1 MTPIETPPERK
12 KLKRNDRKLN
22 RSLIKTVIVTVTGA
36 INALVSTLTGFGAH
50 VSFSP
55 MLTWMLG
62 FNAEKAQASA
72 LNYAVF
78 ASAIGFF
85 VTAMIQKNLGML
97 ASRGG
102 LIFVGATVGVIAFS
116 QFAPKLQDV
125 NRRRLMQTLGLF
137 LAIFVGRQIPLQ
149 SKLTESSIHFAL
161 FDQWWQIVLIGVA
174 VGAVTQTSGLVSGVV
189 MFPAI
194 WMLTGVEERG
204 VLRGSNPYE
213 TVGICLFVVF
223 LASLLPA
230 WGYYQ
235 KGVADR
241 VYANASFAGALIG
254 GVIGGLTL
262 TNLLEKAVVT
272 LFTILAILLVGSEL
286 YRLFWNSLP
295 TVAPPEKIDND
306 DTT

>member
-12 KLKRNDRKLN
+12 KLKKNDRKLN
-22 RSLIKTVIVTVTGA
+22 RSLIKTVVVTVAGA

-85 VTAMIQKNLGML
+85 VTAMIQKNMGML
-97 ASRGG
+97 AGRGS
-102 LIFVGATVGVIAFS
+102 LLFVGATVGAIAFR
-116 QFAPKLQDV
+116 QFAPKPEDV

-137 LAIFVGRQIPLQ
+137 LAIFVGRQIPLL

-161 FDQWWQIVLIGVA
+161 YDQWWQLALIGVA
-174 VGAVTQTSGLVSGVV
+174 VGAITQISGLVSGAVI
-189 MFPAI
+189 FPAI
-194 WMLTGVEERG
+194 WMLTGVTEKG
-204 VLRGSNPYE
+204 ILRGSNPYE
-213 TVGICLFVVF
+213 TVGVCLFVVF

-235 KGVADR
+235 KGIADR

-254 GVIGGLTL
+254 GVIGGVTL
-262 TNLLEKAVVT
+262 TNLMDKTIAT
-272 LFTILAILLVGSEL
+272 LFTIFSMLLVGREL

-295 TVAPPEKIDND
+295 TVAPTDKVDSD
-306 DTT
+306 DPA